1 MSSSSSASEDRGVIG
16 VQYIE
21 GNISPLSL
29 AITNFPQRSLSVYT
43 DRIGL
48 SQRLQMQQNS
58 RKALDVE
65 VAELKKGKKE
75 AETDKRMIANTAND
89 LKLEVRS
96 LREQLLRSQQ
106 DME

>member
-1 MSSSSSASEDRGVIG
+1 
-16 VQYIE
+16 
-21 GNISPLSL
+21 
-29 AITNFPQRSLSVYT
+29 
-43 DRIGL
+43 
-48 SQRLQMQQNS
+48 MQQNS

-75 AETDKRMIANTAND
+75 AETDKRMMANTAND